1 MYPVT
6 SAYMTRVRGTHRRV
20 TAATLRDPLGSAL
33 VTLHPNRGGS
43 VSFDA
48 RRDVRS
54 SCSDLTLASGVDG
67 VDLIPEFA
75 TDPTSPLT
83 DNEVFIQSGV
93 VLANGTTEWVPLG
106 VFGFQEASMTEDTN
120 GVTVTLTDLADRSR
134 LVTRSRWVAPY
145 TIPWGTDLAT
155 AISSALDTVWPA
167 HPALVAQATAMI
179 GALVTFTEGP
189 DSDPWRDLCG
199 LAAAH
204 GMELYFDRLGIP
216 TLRDLPQ
223 PASTDIVATYEDG
236 TDAVLLSLKRSVSIA
251 EGSYN
256 GLVVT
261 GESTSGAAPVRY
273 VLWDSP
279 TGPTTSPPERPRPA
293 WYSSPMITTVTQAQS
308 TCAAMLPRYLGATE
322 LLSWTQLANP
332 AHDPWDLVHVSR
344 PSLKA
349 DVDVLFDQVTVPF
362 AAADAMTVV
371 GRSRTVWT
379 GVV

>member
-6 SAYMTRVRGTHRRV
+6 DAYLTRVRGTHRRV
-20 TAATLRDPLGSAL
+20 TAVTLRDPMGSEL
-33 VTLHPNRGGS
+33 ITLYPARGGS
-43 VSFDA
+43 VTLDA
-48 RRDVRS
+48 RRDVRAT
-54 SCSDLTLASGVDG
+54 CTDLTLSANLDG
-67 VDLIPEFA
+67 VDLIPEVA

-93 VLANGTTEWVPLG
+93 VLADGTTEWVPLG
-106 VFGFQEASMTEDTN
+106 VFGFQEATASEDTN
-120 GVTVTLTDLADRSR
+120 GVTVSLTDLADRSR
-134 LVTRSRWVAPY
+134 LVTRSRWIAPY
-145 TIPWGTDLAT
+145 TIPSGTDLAT
-155 AISSALDTVWPA
+155 AVSSALDTAWPA
-167 HPALVAQATAMI
+167 HPDLSVQSTAYI

-204 GMELYFDRLGIP
+204 GLELYFDRLGVP

-223 PASTDIVATYEDG
+223 PASTDLVATYEDG
-236 TDAVLLSLKRSVSIA
+236 PDAVLLTVKRSVSIA
-251 EGSYN
+251 DGSYN

-293 WYSSPMITTVTQAQS
+293 WYSSPMITTSTQAAT

-322 LLSWTQLANP
+322 LLSWTQLVNP

-344 PSLKA
+344 PSVKA
-349 DVDVLFDQVTVPF
+349 EADTLFDQVTIPF
-362 AAADAMTVV
+362 AAGEAMTVV

>member
-1 MYPVT
+1 MWPVT
-6 SAYMTRVRGTHRRV
+6 DAYMTRVRGTHRRV
-20 TAATLRDPLGSAL
+20 IAATLRDPNGSDL
-33 VTLHPNRGGS
+33 ITLQPNRGGS
-43 VSFDA
+43 VTFDS
-48 RRDVRS
+48 RRDVRAT
-54 SCSDLTLASGVDG
+54 CTDLTLASGVDG
-67 VDLIPEFA
+67 VDLIPEFG

-93 VLANGTTEWVPLG
+93 VLADGTTEWVPLG
-106 VFGFQEASMTEDTN
+106 VFGFQEAAMVEDTN

-145 TIPWGTDLAT
+145 TIPAGTDLAT
-155 AISSALDTVWPA
+155 AVSSALDTTWPA
-167 HPALVAQATAMI
+167 HPTLSAQATATI

-204 GMELYFDRLGIP
+204 GMELYFDRLGVP

-223 PASTDIVATYEDG
+223 PASTDVVATYADG
-236 TDAVLLSLKRSVSIA
+236 ADAVLLSLKRSVSIA

-279 TGPTTSPPERPRPA
+279 AGPTTTPPERPRPA
-293 WYSSPMITTVTQAQS
+293 WYSSPMITTFAQVS
-308 TCAAMLPRYLGATE
+308 ATCAAMLPRYLGATE
-322 LLSWTQLANP
+322 LMSWTQIVNA
-332 AHDPWDLVHVSR
+332 AHDPWDLVRVTRGSV
-344 PSLKA
+344 KA
-349 DVDVLFDQVTVPF
+349 DTEVLFDQVTIPF
-362 AAADAMTVV
+362 AASEPMTVV
-371 GRSRTVWT
+371 GRSRSVWT